1 MKKNALCKVATAIA
15 PLVVSISANAQSSVT
30 LYGVIDEG
38 IDYVNN
44 SGGSKLIRMRDGTYD
59 GVFGS
64 RWGLQGKEDLG
75 GGLSAIFKLESGF
88 SLENGQSR
96 QGGLLFGRQAYVGLA
111 HDSYGTVTFGRQ
123 YDSIVDYLQPV
134 TSAGLLGG
142 PVQHAN
148 DIDNEGNSYR
158 VNNSMKYASPKIAGL
173 QFGGMYAFSNTNAP
187 GRSTTG
193 MWSAGATYSIGG
205 LTVAGAYEFAKD
217 PALFFADGDYQQ
229 NTTGAAIGA
238 SGPWSYVGNPSN
250 VQIFGAGATYAI
262 GSALV
267 GLNYSNVKFDDAN
280 GTTSSVKFQ
289 NYEALATY
297 NITPAWSAGVNYT
310 YTHGD
315 IGYNQAVPIYHQ
327 VGLLTQYAVSKRT
340 AFYAYGVYQKSA
352 GAAQF
357 GGIFDGAVAD
367 ASSNNHQILVRVGM
381 YHRF

>member
-1 MKKNALCKVATAIA
+1 MKSKTTRLLVAGCIA
-15 PLVVSISANAQSSVT
+15 TSSFPAFAQSSVT

-44 SGGSKLIRMRDGTYD
+44 SGGSSLVRMRDGTYD

-111 HDSYGTVTFGRQ
+111 DDTYGKLTFGRQ
-123 YDSIVDYLQPV
+123 YDSVVDYLQPV
-134 TSAGLLGG
+134 SADGILAG
-142 PVQHAN
+142 PISHGN
-148 DIDNEGNSYR
+148 DIDNEGNSFR
-158 VNNSMKYASPKIAGL
+158 VDNSVKYASPKIGGL

-193 MWSAGATYSIGG
+193 MWSAGATYSIGS
-205 LTVAGAYEFAKD
+205 LTVAGAYEYAKD
-217 PALFFADGDYQQ
+217 PALVFADGDFQG

-238 SGPWSYVGNPSN
+238 AGPWSYVGNPSN
-250 VQIFGAGATYAI
+250 EQIFGAGATYTI
-262 GSALV
+262 GSALL

-280 GTTSSVKFQ
+280 GTTSTVKFQ
-289 NYEALATY
+289 NYEAVAQY
-297 NITPAWSAGVNYT
+297 YITPAWSAAVNYT

-315 IGYNQAVPIYHQ
+315 IGYSQVVPIYHQ
-327 VGLLTQYAVSKRT
+327 VGLMTQYSLSKRT
-340 AFYAYGVYQKSA
+340 AFYAYGVFQKA
-352 GAAQF
+352 GAGAQYAD
-357 GGIFDGAVAD
+357 IFDGAVA
-367 ASSNNHQILVRVGM
+367 SSSTNNHQLMFRVGM
-381 YHRF
+381 FHRF